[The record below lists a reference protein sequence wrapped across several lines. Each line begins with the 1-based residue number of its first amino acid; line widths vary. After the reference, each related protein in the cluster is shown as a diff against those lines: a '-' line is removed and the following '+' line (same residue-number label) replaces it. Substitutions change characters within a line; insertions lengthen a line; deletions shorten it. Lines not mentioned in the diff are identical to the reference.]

1 MKVTNQECKSV
12 FKAKETTMKCYE
24 KWVKFISYVP
34 CVALIGSLLIGP
46 PQSLA
51 QDAESSS
58 SEPVRLTVAPHTSS
72 RIAMKT
78 LPKALCVLH
87 ADGDSDPSRSLKMFS
102 DDEGMIRFNVNPSE
116 ESDEV
121 AAFAV
126 DCTSD
131 AQSGTFGLEL
141 RPSHIP
147 SLDMPAPAA
156 EIRTP
161 KSSDV
166 IRPALTKADAL
177 QLSDDELVKR
187 EYPVRPNSKEA
198 PDAFAAWLEA
208 VTHPARRV
216 DARQVAHPEMRAS
229 QFETETDH
237 AWSGID
243 LKNAPNEIPVSTY
256 DLVEGEWYVPTV
268 YPQHQTTAS
277 SVFWIGLDGDNG
289 VCPNYC
295 PGHGNNSDLW
305 QAGTGQTVQE
315 ITYFGLHIFFSTY
328 NAWTEFLPSQPTM
341 QVLPNFNVSPG
352 DLIYSDVWVG
362 NRGQGTASLSGLYA
376 IAYIE
381 DLTTGHYTNVYN
393 CRGLSVTILGA
404 EVCTSLDQVNIIGYQ
419 AEWIMERPS
428 FSGVLPNLADYNTA
442 QMFFPYAMQTN
453 GSLLNY
459 YNAANSQEIF
469 MYGTTGNLLSAVNP
483 ANSSTIVYY
492 WGNLN

>member
-1 MKVTNQECKSV
+1 MKS
-12 FKAKETTMKCYE
+12 YE
-24 KWVKFISYVP
+24 KCVNFVSYGACLAVIGTL
-34 CVALIGSLLIGP
+34 LIGSS
-46 PQSLA
+46 QSIA
-51 QDAESSS
+51 QDTNYSP
-58 SEPVRLTVAPHTSS
+58 SEPLRLTVAPHTSS
-72 RIAMKT
+72 RVAMKT
-78 LPKALCVLH
+78 IPKALCVLH
-87 ADGDSDPSRSLKMFS
+87 ADGDTESSSPFKLFS

-131 AQSGTFGLEL
+131 GQPRTFGLEL

-161 KSSDV
+161 KASDV
-166 IRPALTKADAL
+166 IRPALTKAEAL
-177 QLSDDELVKR
+177 QLSDEELGKR
-187 EYPVRPNSKEA
+187 EYPSRPNSKDA
-198 PDAFAAWLEA
+198 PDAYAAWLRA
-208 VTHPARRV
+208 VTHVARRV
-216 DARQVAHPEMRAS
+216 DARQVAHPEFRAS
-229 QFETETDH
+229 QFETDH
-237 AWSGID
+237 AWSGMD

-268 YPQHQTTAS
+268 YPQGGTTAS

-295 PGHGNNSDLW
+295 PRNAKESDLW
-305 QAGTGQTVQE
+305 QAGTGQNVQE

-362 NRGQGTASLSGLYA
+362 NKGQNTASLSGLYA
-376 IAYIE
+376 IAFIE
-381 DLTTGHYTNVYN
+381 NLTTGEYTNVYN

-404 EVCTSLDQVNIIGYQ
+404 EVCTSLYQVNIIGYQ

-428 FSGVLPNLADYNTA
+428 FSGVLPNLADYNIT
-442 QMFFPYAMQTN
+442 QMFYPYAMQTN
-453 GSLLNY
+453 GSWVNY
-459 YNAANSQEIF
+459 DTTNSQEIF
-469 MYGTTGNLLSAVNP
+469 MYGSTGNLLSAVNP
-483 ANSSTIVYY
+483 ANTSTIVYY